1 MNYDILVLGGG
12 IGGYVA
18 AIRAAKGGAKVA
30 LVEKEYIGGT
40 CLNYGCIATKA
51 LIRSAEVLDTVKNA
65 NDFGVKATGAELDL
79 EAVIKRKDNVV
90 KMLREGVEGLL
101 SANQITLYNS
111 TGYVKDARTVEVRDS
126 SGKNLDLITD
136 KLIIATGSVTTI
148 PNIPGVDLPGVI
160 TSKEILGITDLPEE
174 VCIVGGGVI
183 GLEFAYILNAFG
195 VKVTVLELLPEILP
209 KADRELVTYLLDSF
223 REKGINIITKAQVNA
238 IEEDEPG
245 MAVSFYHNDEEKT
258 LKTGLVLMAVG
269 REPNLAGLDALN
281 LKRGTEKG
289 ITVNSS
295 METVMPGVYAIG
307 DVTGG
312 IQLAHVAT
320 TQGMVAAENALGE
333 KAEFNSRSV
342 PFCLYSKPEMAWVG
356 LTEEEAKE
364 KYGQI
369 KVGRF
374 PFTGSGKA
382 MVHGDTAGLVKLII
396 DDQYGEIVGL
406 HIIGP
411 EATNMIAE
419 GVLAK
424 MLEAT
429 VTELA
434 ATIHPHPTLSEVL
447 MEAAHMTLGHGI
459 HYV

>member
-1 MNYDILVLGGG
+1 MDYDILVLGGG

-30 LVEKEYIGGT
+30 LVEKNHIGGT
-40 CLNYGCIATKA
+40 CLNYGCIPTKS

-65 NDFGVKATGAELDL
+65 SDFGVKATGAELDL
-79 EAVIKRKDNVV
+79 ESVIKRKDNIV
-90 KMLREGVEGLL
+90 KMLTEGVEGLL
-101 SANQITLYNS
+101 NANQITIYNS
-111 TGYVKDARTVEVRDS
+111 MGNVKDARTVEVKDS
-126 SGKNLDLITD
+126 SGKSLDLTTN

-160 TSKEILGITDLPEE
+160 TSKEVLNITDLPEE

-195 VKVTVLELLPEILP
+195 AKVTVLELLPEILP
-209 KADRELVTYLLDSF
+209 KAERELVNYLLDSF
-223 REKGINIITKAQVNA
+223 REKGITILTKAQVNA
-238 IEEDEPG
+238 IEESEPG
-245 MAVSFYHNDEEKT
+245 MNVMFYHNDEEKT
-258 LKTGLVLMAVG
+258 LQAGLVLMAVG

-281 LKRGTEKG
+281 LKRNSSKG
-289 ITVNSS
+289 IIVNSS
-295 METVMPGVYAIG
+295 METSLPGVYAIG

-312 IQLAHVAT
+312 VQLAHVAT
-320 TQGMVAAENALGE
+320 AQGIVAAENALGE
-333 KAEFNSRSV
+333 EAKFNSNSI
-342 PFCLYSKPEMAWVG
+342 PYCIYSKPEMAWVG

-364 KYGQI
+364 KYGRI

-382 MVHGDTAGLVKLII
+382 MVYGDTSGLVKMII
-396 DDQYGEIVGL
+396 DEKYGEIVGL
-406 HIIGP
+406 HLIGP

-419 GVLAK
+419 GVLAR

-429 VTELA
+429 VIELA

-447 MEAAHMTLGHGI
+447 MEAAHMTLDQGI
-459 HYV
+459 HYI